1 MNEGCHLPDALPH
14 PDYPCIITYVI
25 ELNIPGR
32 GALRL
37 NHLVTDVN
45 GTLAIDGQLIE
56 GVQQKIEALKD
67 KLTIHMLT
75 ADTHG
80 KQAAIDQQFGLTAIR
95 IQPGNESEQKAEY
108 VRQLG
113 AENVIALG
121 QGAND
126 AGMLKEAALGICVF
140 SLEGTAGETLVAADL
155 VAPDINTAFDLLDKP
170 LRVIAS
176 LRK

>member
-1 MNEGCHLPDALPH
+1 M
-14 PDYPCIITYVI
+14 I

-32 GALRL
+32 GLL
-37 NHLVTDVN
+37 QLEHLVTDVN

-56 GVQQKIEALKD
+56 GVAQSFESLKG
-67 KLTIHMLT
+67 KLTVHMLT

-80 KQAAIDQQFGLTAIR
+80 KQASIDQQLNLTAVR
-95 IQPGNESEQKAEY
+95 IQPGNEAEQKTVY

-113 AENVIALG
+113 SKNVIALG

-126 AGMLKEAALGICVF
+126 AGMLKEAALGICVL
-140 SLEGTAGETLVAADL
+140 SKEGTAGEALISADIIM
-155 VAPDINTAFDLLDKP
+155 PDINTALELLEKP
-170 LRVIAS
+170 LRIIAS